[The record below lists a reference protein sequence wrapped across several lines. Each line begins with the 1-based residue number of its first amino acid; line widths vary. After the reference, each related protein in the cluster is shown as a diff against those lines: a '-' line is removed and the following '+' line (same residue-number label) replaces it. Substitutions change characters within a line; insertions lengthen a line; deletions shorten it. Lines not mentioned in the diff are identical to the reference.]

1 MNFFEISKNNKNN
14 TSLDITFTSKLNNKN
29 INCFVNDGILTKEI
43 KENLIKIKL
52 TELNENKR
60 YRLNCTLSQNDQLH
74 WFGKMIIRENDKFTF

>member
-1 MNFFEISKNNKNN
+1 MS
-14 TSLDITFTSKLNNKN
+14 
-29 INCFVNDGILTKEI
+29 GILTKEI

-60 YRLNCTLSQNDQLH
+60 YRLNCTLSLNNQLH